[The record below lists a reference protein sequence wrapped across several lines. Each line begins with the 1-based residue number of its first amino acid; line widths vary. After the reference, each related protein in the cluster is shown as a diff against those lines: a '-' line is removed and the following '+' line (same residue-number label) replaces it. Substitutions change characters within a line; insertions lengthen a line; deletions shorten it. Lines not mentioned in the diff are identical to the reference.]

1 MLRSMLTAAN
11 TMNALQERLDTISHN
26 IANSNTVGFKR
37 REASFAELLAQQ
49 VDRLPNDEAPRQT
62 PPGVRYGNGAR
73 LASTMLVSAQG
84 TLVETG
90 RALDFAFTAAN
101 QWFRVQVANANGD
114 TTIGYTRAG
123 NFSVTPM
130 DGRLALVTSDG
141 RPVLDEANRPIE
153 FPTGTTGFQ
162 LSPTGTLTATDASGA
177 VVARVNL
184 GVTAIDRP
192 QLLEAQGDNVFT
204 LPDVPGAARELNG
217 NLRGQIGVKQGA
229 LEQSNVDLGEEMV
242 GLMVTNRAY
251 QLNARAI
258 SISEQ
263 MLGLIN
269 GMRSS

>member
-11 TMNALQERLDTISHN
+11 TMNALQQRLDTISHN

-37 REASFAELLAQQ
+37 REASFAELLTQQ
-49 VDRLPNDEAPRQT
+49 IDRLPNDEAPRQT
-62 PPGVRYGNGAR
+62 PEGVRYGNGAR
-73 LASTMLVSAQG
+73 LASTMLITKQG
-84 TLVETG
+84 ALVETG
-90 RALDFAFTAAN
+90 RRLDFALTDEN
-101 QWFRVQVANANGD
+101 QWFRVRLADQNGAE
-114 TTIGYTRAG
+114 TIGYTRAG
-123 NFSVTPM
+123 NFSITPM
-130 DGRLALVTSDG
+130 GGRLALVTSDG

-162 LSPTGTLTATDASGA
+162 LSPTGTLTATNAAGR

-192 QLLEAQGDNVFT
+192 QLFEAQGDNIFT

-242 GLMVTNRAY
+242 GLMATSRAY